1 MVKNEEIQ
9 DICSAM
15 TVTDRISTMLICFQ
29 GKEGED
35 FYGEILNC
43 YIEKPVCFFGIG
55 DMILKL
61 DEICDW
67 IGSPQP
73 TTEPRFLNKKM
84 AEQYALRN
92 RRNNIIPE
100 KASIQ
105 LQNSMVLYSQASR
118 AKNTLLIKI
127 EFRQNATMQ
136 GRVIGKLT
144 SKKYISFRSALE
156 LMRMIKEIAIKTES
170 TYR

>member
-1 MVKNEEIQ
+1 
-9 DICSAM
+9 
-15 TVTDRISTMLICFQ
+15 
-29 GKEGED
+29 
-35 FYGEILNC
+35 
-43 YIEKPVCFFGIG
+43 
-55 DMILKL
+55 MILKL

-84 AEQYALRN
+84 AEQYALRT
-92 RRNNIIPE
+92 RRNNRIPE

-144 SKKYISFRSALE
+144 SKKVYKLPKRFGTDAYDKRNFHKDREHL
-156 LMRMIKEIAIKTES
+156 
-170 TYR
+170 